1 MTSKSEDSTADP
13 IVANLWLLT
22 MFPAGIPTLNQIIAH
37 YENRDLP
44 GLLPIAVDPSSAG
57 RDWSAA
63 IAALQT
69 VLGYLCT
76 TTTNTQGQH
85 GRGLVLAG
93 PSPVLE
99 DPQLLAQLHLGL
111 FRPQALEAIALQHFQ
126 LPAARTPTQ
135 PEDATPTHQ
144 DYPLVVHD
152 PLAQEQFCLVLTPQF
167 TVVLVLATDE
177 QGQSQFRFS
186 FSPEVIEHC
195 WQGLRIRLH
204 LASPQRVIQLEQLV
218 AQFPPPPPDERL
230 LAAFMQHLL
239 QGLPAATPIPT
250 VTAANRPVSTAP
262 APQNSTPAAEAS
274 CPEMELLQ
282 ALTHEIRTPL
292 TTIRMLVRLLL
303 KKRQNFTA
311 DVIKRL
317 ETIDQECTDQI
328 NRMELIF
335 RAAELENQPNESGDR
350 VPLIPLALQQVIQQ
364 HIPQW
369 QKQAQRRSIT
379 LDIVLPAQ
387 LPTIVSHPALLTQVL
402 SGLMERLTRSLPTG
416 STVQVNVTTAGNR
429 LKLQFLSQDVAL
441 SKSLKSLGQLLM
453 FQPETGSLSLNLDVT
468 KNLFQSLGGKLTV
481 RQRSPQGE
489 ELTIFL
495 PLDSYQVSA

>member
-1 MTSKSEDSTADP
+1 
-13 IVANLWLLT
+13 

-44 GLLPIAVDPSSAG
+44 GLLPTTVDPSRAG

-63 IAALQT
+63 IAALQKL
-69 VLGYLCT
+69 LGYLCDT
-76 TTTNTQGQH
+76 ATPATPSRAESIGK
-85 GRGLVLAG
+85 GLVLAG
-93 PSPVLE
+93 PTPVLE
-99 DPQLLAQLHLGL
+99 DPQLLTQLHLGL
-111 FRPQALEAIALQHFQ
+111 FRIQSLEAIALQHFQ
-126 LPAARTPTQ
+126 LPAASPPT
-135 PEDATPTHQ
+135 ETDAAESDCADDATPTHQ
-144 DYPLVVHD
+144 DYPIVVHD

-167 TVVLVLATDE
+167 AVVLVLAVDE
-177 QGQSQFRFS
+177 QGNPQFRFS

-204 LASPQRVIQLEQLV
+204 LASPQQVSCLEQWV

-230 LAAFMQHLL
+230 TAAFMQHLL
-239 QGLPAATPIPT
+239 HELPTATPIPT
-250 VTAANRPVSTAP
+250 VAAPSCAVAE
-262 APQNSTPAAEAS
+262 STPEFAESPPPEAS

-292 TTIRMLVRLLL
+292 TTIRMLTRLLL
-303 KKRQNFTA
+303 KKRQNFTT
-311 DVIKRL
+311 DVVKRL

-335 RAAELENQPNESGDR
+335 RAAELENQPAERGDR
-350 VPLIPLALQQVIQQ
+350 VQLIPLALHQVIQQ

-369 QKQAQRRSIT
+369 QKQAQRRSIR
-379 LDIVLPAQ
+379 LDIVLPEQ
-387 LPTIVSHPALLTQVL
+387 LPTIVSHPALLNQVL
-402 SGLMERLTRSLPTG
+402 SGLIERLTRSLPTG

-495 PLDSYQVSA
+495 PLDNYQVAV